1 MSASLRLPIGIGC
14 IAAIGLLACSGTTN
28 TGPGN
33 GTGQLSSGGSQPFG
47 GMNMGAG
54 GAAIPGG
61 GGAVVG
67 PQGNGGTVPNTGTG
81 GYLPGTGNQPG
92 GGMPGGGGAP
102 QGGAPPPPRVGAG
115 GVVARRPGAAR
126 PAPAEWAL
134 AARRVLAAVRRGE
147 ETQAP
152 QAAFRS

>member
-92 GGMPGGGGAP
+92 GGMPGGGG
-102 QGGAPPPPRVGAG
+102 GGRG
-115 GVVARRPGAAR
+115 GGGGWRKRRLLRRRSARELQP
-126 PAPAEWAL
+126 E
-134 AARRVLAAVRRGE
+134 RRNLG
-147 ETQAP
+147 TP
-152 QAAFRS
+152 DL